1 MKYFL
6 FIVLANMVLCNETLN
21 YKLKYNNI
29 IAGRAVFK
37 ESILSN
43 DSTDFKEVSLSVK
56 SNKIVDIFYKLRTK
70 VAMIVD
76 SKEYFIYDLT
86 RDMKEGNKTEK
97 SYSAINYHDK
107 IISYN
112 KEVIK
117 FDGQKIYSIL
127 SLIYFLKNKT
137 LKSNDQYLINIYDRE
152 KIKPVIVN
160 IQEEYDSESLV
171 SYFVISVKTQ
181 KENKKQMLLI
191 VKNINSQQVLTRIE
205 LNTKNGVMELLL
217 DE

>member
-6 FIVLANMVLCNETLN
+6 FIILANMVLCNETLN

-70 VAMIVD
+70 VSMIVD

-86 RDMKEGNKTEK
+86 RDMKEGNKIEK

-112 KEVIK
+112 KEKIK

-127 SLIYFLKNKT
+127 SLIYFIKNKT

-152 KIKPVIVN
+152 KIKPVIIK
-160 IQEEYDSESLV
+160 IQEEHDDDD

-181 KENKKQMLLI
+181 KENKNQMLLI
-191 VKNINSQQVLTRIE
+191 VKNINNQQMLTRIE

>member
-6 FIVLANMVLCNETLN
+6 FIVLANMVLCNQTIN

-152 KIKPVIVN
+152 KIKPVLVK
-160 IQEEYDSESLV
+160 IQEEHDDDD

-181 KENKKQMLLI
+181 KENKNQMLLI
-191 VKNINSQQVLTRIE
+191 VKNINNQQMLTRIE

>member
-97 SYSAINYHDK
+97 SYSKINYHDK

-112 KEVIK
+112 QEAIK

-127 SLIYFLKNKT
+127 SLIYFLKNQT

-152 KIKPVIVN
+152 KIKPVLVK
-160 IQEEYDSESLV
+160 IQEEHDDDD

-181 KENKKQMLLI
+181 KENKNQMLLI
-191 VKNINSQQVLTRIE
+191 VKNINNQQMLTRIE

>member
-29 IAGRAVFK
+29 IAGHAVFR

-152 KIKPVIVN
+152 KIKPVMVK
-160 IQEEYDSESLV
+160 IQEEYDSKSLG

-181 KENKKQMLLI
+181 KENKKQMLLV
-191 VKNINSQQVLTRIE
+191 VKNINNQQVLTRIE

>member
-6 FIVLANMVLCNETLN
+6 FIVLANMVLCNETLS

-160 IQEEYDSESLV
+160 VQEEHDSESLG

>member
-37 ESILSN
+37 ESILRN

-217 DE
+217 DD

>member
-56 SNKIVDIFYKLRTK
+56 SNKIVDLFYKLRTK
-70 VAMIVD
+70 VSMIVD
-76 SKEYFIYDLT
+76 SKEYFIYDLK
-86 RDMKEGNKTEK
+86 RDMKEGSKIEK
-97 SYSAINYHDK
+97 SYSTINYHDR
-107 IISYN
+107 IILYN
-112 KEVIK
+112 QEEIK
-117 FDGQKIYSIL
+117 FQGQKVYSIL
-127 SLIYFLKNKT
+127 SLIYFLKNQQ

-152 KIKPVIVN
+152 KIKPVIVK
-160 IQEEYDSESLV
+160 IQEEHDSESPG

-181 KENKKQMLLI
+181 KENKNQMLLI
-191 VKNINSQQVLTRIE
+191 VKNINNQQMLTRIE

>member
-1 MKYFL
+1 M
-6 FIVLANMVLCNETLN
+6 VLANMVLCNETLN

-97 SYSAINYHDK
+97 SYSKINYHDK

-112 KEVIK
+112 QEAIK

-127 SLIYFLKNKT
+127 SLIYFLKNQT

-152 KIKPVIVN
+152 KIKPVLVK
-160 IQEEYDSESLV
+160 IQEEHDDDD

-181 KENKKQMLLI
+181 KENKNQMLLI
-191 VKNINSQQVLTRIE
+191 VKNINNQQMLTRIE

>member
-160 IQEEYDSESLV
+160 VQEEYDSESLR

>member
-6 FIVLANMVLCNETLN
+6 FIVLVNMVLCNETLN

-97 SYSAINYHDK
+97 SYSKINYHDK

-112 KEVIK
+112 QEAIK

-127 SLIYFLKNKT
+127 SLMYFLKNQT

-152 KIKPVIVN
+152 KIKPVLVK
-160 IQEEYDSESLV
+160 IQEEHDDDSC
-171 SYFVISVKTQ
+171 FVISVKTQ
-181 KENKKQMLLI
+181 KENKNQMLLI
-191 VKNINSQQVLTRIE
+191 VKNINNQQMLTRIE

>member
-6 FIVLANMVLCNETLN
+6 FMVLANMVLCNETLN

-29 IAGRAVFK
+29 IAGRAVLK

-97 SYSAINYHDK
+97 SYSKINYHDK

-112 KEVIK
+112 QEAIK

-127 SLIYFLKNKT
+127 SLIYFLKNQT

-152 KIKPVIVN
+152 KIKPVLVK
-160 IQEEYDSESLV
+160 IQEEHDDDD

-181 KENKKQMLLI
+181 KENKNQMLLI
-191 VKNINSQQVLTRIE
+191 VKNINNQQMLTRIE
-205 LNTKNGVMELLL
+205 LNTKSGVMELLL

>member
-37 ESILSN
+37 ESALSN

-56 SNKIVDIFYKLRTK
+56 SNKVVDIFYKLRTK

-97 SYSAINYHDK
+97 SYSKINYHDK

-112 KEVIK
+112 QEAIK

-127 SLIYFLKNKT
+127 SLIYFLKNQT

-152 KIKPVIVN
+152 KIKPVLVK
-160 IQEEYDSESLV
+160 IQEEHDDDD

-181 KENKKQMLLI
+181 KENKNQMLLI
-191 VKNINSQQVLTRIE
+191 VKNINNQQMLTRIE

>member
-6 FIVLANMVLCNETLN
+6 FIVLANMVLCNETLS

-160 IQEEYDSESLV
+160 VQEEYDSESLR

>member
-6 FIVLANMVLCNETLN
+6 FIILANMVLCNETLN

-56 SNKIVDIFYKLRTK
+56 SNKVVDIFYKLRTK

-86 RDMKEGNKTEK
+86 RDMKEGNKIEK

-112 KEVIK
+112 KEKIK

-127 SLIYFLKNKT
+127 SLIYFIKNKT

-152 KIKPVIVN
+152 KIKPVIIK
-160 IQEEYDSESLV
+160 IQEEHDDDD

-181 KENKKQMLLI
+181 KENKNQMLLI
-191 VKNINSQQVLTRIE
+191 VKNINNQQMLTRIE

>member
-127 SLIYFLKNKT
+127 SLIYFLK
-137 LKSNDQYLINIYDRE
+137 
-152 KIKPVIVN
+152 IKP
-160 IQEEYDSESLV
+160 
-171 SYFVISVKTQ
+171 
-181 KENKKQMLLI
+181 
-191 VKNINSQQVLTRIE
+191 
-205 LNTKNGVMELLL
+205 
-217 DE
+217 

>member
-6 FIVLANMVLCNETLN
+6 FMVLANMVLCNETLN

-97 SYSAINYHDK
+97 SYSKINYHDK

-112 KEVIK
+112 QEAIK

-127 SLIYFLKNKT
+127 SLIYFLKNQT

-152 KIKPVIVN
+152 KIKPVLVK
-160 IQEEYDSESLV
+160 IQEEHDDDD

-181 KENKKQMLLI
+181 KENKNQMLLI
-191 VKNINSQQVLTRIE
+191 VKNINNQQMLTRIE

>member
-6 FIVLANMVLCNETLN
+6 FIVLANIVLCNETLN

-43 DSTDFKEVSLSVK
+43 DSTGFKEVSLSVK

-86 RDMKEGNKTEK
+86 SDMREGNKTEK
-97 SYSAINYHDK
+97 SYSAINYHEK

-127 SLIYFLKNKT
+127 SLIYFLKNKN

-152 KIKPVIVN
+152 KIKPVIVK
-160 IQEEYDSESLV
+160 IQEEYDSESL
-171 SYFVISVKTQ
+171 SAYFVISVKTQ

-191 VKNINSQQVLTRIE
+191 VKNINNQQMLTRIE

>member
-6 FIVLANMVLCNETLN
+6 FIVLANIVLCNETLN

-29 IAGRAVFK
+29 IAGHAVFR

-86 RDMKEGNKTEK
+86 SDMREGNKTEK
-97 SYSAINYHDK
+97 SYSAINYHEK

-127 SLIYFLKNKT
+127 SLIYFLKNKN

-152 KIKPVIVN
+152 KIKPVLVK
-160 IQEEYDSESLV
+160 IQEEHDDDD

-181 KENKKQMLLI
+181 KENKNQMLLI
-191 VKNINSQQVLTRIE
+191 VKNINNQQMLTRIE

>member
-29 IAGRAVFK
+29 IAGSAVFK

-160 IQEEYDSESLV
+160 VREEHDSESLG

-217 DE
+217 DD

>member
-6 FIVLANMVLCNETLN
+6 FIILVNVFLCNETLD

-37 ESILSN
+37 ESTLSN

-76 SKEYFIYDLT
+76 SREYFIYDLT

-97 SYSAINYHDK
+97 SYSKINYHDK

-112 KEVIK
+112 QEAIK

-127 SLIYFLKNKT
+127 SLIYFLKNQT

-152 KIKPVIVN
+152 KIKPVIVK
-160 IQEEYDSESLV
+160 IQEEHDSGPPG

-181 KENKKQMLLI
+181 KENKNQMLLI
-191 VKNINSQQVLTRIE
+191 VKNINNQQMLTRIE

>member
-29 IAGRAVFK
+29 IAGRAVLK

-97 SYSAINYHDK
+97 SYSKINYHDK

-112 KEVIK
+112 QEAIK

-127 SLIYFLKNKT
+127 SLIYFLKNQT

-152 KIKPVIVN
+152 KIKPVLVK
-160 IQEEYDSESLV
+160 IQEEHDDDD

-181 KENKKQMLLI
+181 KENKNQMLLI
-191 VKNINSQQVLTRIE
+191 VKNINNQQMLTRIE

>member
-43 DSTDFKEVSLSVK
+43 DSTDFKEISLSVK

-160 IQEEYDSESLV
+160 IQEEYDSESLG

-217 DE
+217 DD

>member
-76 SKEYFIYDLT
+76 SKEYFIYDLK

-97 SYSAINYHDK
+97 SYSAINYYDK

-152 KIKPVIVN
+152 KIKPVIVKV
-160 IQEEYDSESLV
+160 QEEYDSGSPG

-191 VKNINSQQVLTRIE
+191 VKNINNQQVLTRIE

>member
-1 MKYFL
+1 
-6 FIVLANMVLCNETLN
+6 
-21 YKLKYNNI
+21 
-29 IAGRAVFK
+29 
-37 ESILSN
+37 
-43 DSTDFKEVSLSVK
+43 
-56 SNKIVDIFYKLRTK
+56 
-70 VAMIVD
+70 MIVD

-97 SYSAINYHDK
+97 SYSKINYHDK

-112 KEVIK
+112 QEAIK

-127 SLIYFLKNKT
+127 SLIYFLKNQT

-152 KIKPVIVN
+152 KIKPVLVK
-160 IQEEYDSESLV
+160 IQEEHDDDD

-181 KENKKQMLLI
+181 KENKNQMLLI
-191 VKNINSQQVLTRIE
+191 VKNINNQQMLTRIE

>member
-29 IAGRAVFK
+29 IAGHAVFR

-97 SYSAINYHDK
+97 SYSKINYHDK

-112 KEVIK
+112 QEAIK

-127 SLIYFLKNKT
+127 SLIYFLKNQT

-152 KIKPVIVN
+152 KIKPVLVK
-160 IQEEYDSESLV
+160 IQEEHDDDD

-181 KENKKQMLLI
+181 KENKNQMLLI
-191 VKNINSQQVLTRIE
+191 VKNINNQQMLTRIE